1 MNKIGYYLFIISVVL
16 LSACNKEAKIEGTSL
31 IGDLGS
37 LNDTLYFYGTDRFY
51 DRQDTIVLSGGKLV
65 HQLELDTTIL
75 GYIYSDRFKETRVF
89 ISPDDQLILS
99 LSASD
104 STLLEISGNKMH
116 TEYNQ
121 LAQTLQSSPDTIKA
135 IKDHIKSNPFSL
147 TNIAA
152 IEDFLLYT
160 DSPRYDKIEDIIKE
174 LPGSLRDRQAIEAIN
189 NKLVMV
195 QRAREGRSLLFFNL
209 PDMKGKFHDRK
220 DFKNKLLVLYFWASW
235 DEGSKQMNKELRTLY
250 KKFNKR
256 KKDLA
261 IVGISIDADT
271 TQLKN
276 TIKTDTL
283 SWTILSDPTGWDS
296 QVIDR
301 YGITKLPTLFFVDRT
316 DIIVA
321 RDVSIDSLKTLIEYE
336 LKNK

>member
-1 MNKIGYYLFIISVVL
+1 MNKIGYYLFIFSVVL
-16 LSACNKEAKIEGTSL
+16 LSACNKEVKVEGTAL
-31 IGDLGS
+31 VGDLGN

-51 DRQDTIVLSGGKLV
+51 DRQDTIIMSGGKFV
-65 HQLELDTTIL
+65 HQLDLDTTVL
-75 GYIYSDRFKETRVF
+75 GYIYSDRFREARVF
-89 ISPDDQLILS
+89 IGPNDQLKLS
-99 LSASD
+99 QSTTD

-116 TEYNQ
+116 EEYNQ
-121 LAQTLQSSPDTIKA
+121 LLLAFQDSPDTIKV
-135 IKDHIKSNPFSL
+135 IKDHIKRNPFSL

-152 IEDFLLYT
+152 IEDFLLYV
-160 DSPRYDKIEDIIKE
+160 DSPKYDKIEDIIKE
-174 LPGSLRDRQAIEAIN
+174 LPGSLRDRQAIESIN
-189 NKLVMV
+189 GKLTMV
-195 QRAREGRSLLFFNL
+195 QRAGEGRSLLFFNL

-220 DFKNKLLVLYFWASW
+220 DFKNKLLILYFWASW
-235 DEGSKQMNKELRTLY
+235 DESSKQINKELRSIY

-256 KKDLA
+256 TKDLA

-271 TQLKN
+271 TQLKS
-276 TIKTDTL
+276 TIKADTL

-316 DIIVA
+316 DVIVA
-321 RDVSIDSLKTLIEYE
+321 RDVAVDSLKTLIEYE